1 MTRSVKLPDSSRTF
15 APREKPP
22 GVPLEGAIE
31 AADLMLAT
39 LRASPFSR
47 PGWTFELKVRWL
59 PVLSQKGVRS
69 RFGLLRTLAFR
80 DTLMGKASC
89 FSCSR
94 GMDCDKTSAPSR

>member
-47 PGWTFELKVRWL
+47 PGWTFELKY
-59 PVLSQKGVRS
+59 K
-69 RFGLLRTLAFR
+69 
-80 DTLMGKASC
+80 
-89 FSCSR
+89 
-94 GMDCDKTSAPSR
+94 